1 MDNMFFQGSE
11 GLVRTV
17 VVGALAYVGLILLLR
32 LAGNRTLSKL
42 NAFDLVVTV
51 ALGSILA
58 TILLNEDV
66 ALAEGMVAFGV
77 LMALQYLVT
86 WSSVRFAWVRNT
98 VTGEPALLF
107 HDGRML
113 PQAMRRARVTRDE
126 IRASVREA
134 GIPSL
139 SSVKAVVLE
148 TDGSISVV
156 ERASGGNAPT
166 ALDQVRGY
174 VIIARLTFV
183 NRDVFVPHIMK
194 ESESLRFS

>member
-1 MDNMFFQGSE
+1 MDNMLFQGFE
-11 GLVRTV
+11 GLVRTM
-17 VVGALAYVGLILLLR
+17 VVGALAYIGLIFLLR

-98 VTGEPALLF
+98 VTGEPALLL

-113 PQAMRRARVTRDE
+113 PRAMRRARVTRDE
-126 IRASVREA
+126 IRAAVREA
-134 GIPSL
+134 GIPAL

-156 ERASGGNAPT
+156 QRAGGEPAPT
-166 ALDQVRGY
+166 ALEQVRGHPPEGSHGPGS
-174 VIIARLTFV
+174 A
-183 NRDVFVPHIMK
+183 D
-194 ESESLRFS
+194 

>member
-174 VIIARLTFV
+174 PPEGPDGPGNV
-183 NRDVFVPHIMK
+183 D
-194 ESESLRFS
+194 